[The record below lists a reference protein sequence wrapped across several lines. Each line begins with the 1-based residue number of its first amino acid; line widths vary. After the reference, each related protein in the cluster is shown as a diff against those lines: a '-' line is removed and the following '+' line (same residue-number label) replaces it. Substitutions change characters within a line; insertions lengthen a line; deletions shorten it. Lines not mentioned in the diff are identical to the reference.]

1 MNGPPRSADCRG
13 GLFRYIEWGYSQ
25 ITINLDYSYSFQQ
38 RILRITRIIQI
49 IMDFTDFFH
58 IR

>member
-25 ITINLDYSYSFQQ
+25 ITIKSSYNNE
-38 RILRITRIIQI
+38 TIII
-49 IMDFTDFFH
+49 DCVGLGSAGADGV
-58 IR
+58 